1 MSSGRRRGLTTMLPI
16 DIEPYD
22 GRVVAVPSDL
32 ADALESAPEALHCF
46 EFLRYGRQR
55 RLVAGIDEA
64 RTPEARRR
72 RIATAI
78 ARLRSE
84 GMHTIAA

>member
-1 MSSGRRRGLTTMLPI
+1 MSSRRGRGLTTMIPI
-16 DIEPYD
+16 DIEPFD

-32 ADALESAPEALHCF
+32 ADALDAAPEALHYF
-46 EFLRYGRQR
+46 EFLPYRRQR
-55 RLVAGIDEA
+55 RLVAGVEDA

-72 RIATAI
+72 RIANAV

-84 GMHTIAA
+84 SMHTIAA

>member
-1 MSSGRRRGLTTMLPI
+1 MSSALPRGLTTMIPI
-16 DIEPYD
+16 DIEPND
-22 GRVVAVPSDL
+22 GRVVTVPSDL
-32 ADALESAPEALHCF
+32 ADALESAPEALHYF

-55 RLVAGIDEA
+55 RLVAGIEDA

-72 RIATAI
+72 RIANAI